1 MEQTA
6 KLTLSDISR
15 AEIMRLKGLY
25 PQRKSAILMVL
36 HVIYNQFG
44 YINRDALNEAANIME
59 LPLIDFEQSASFYT
73 LFPGRQV
80 GKFHIQVCRTLSC
93 QLRGAELL
101 VEMLK
106 ETLGI
111 GLGQVTSDGLFSL
124 AEVECLGSCGTAPM
138 MQINEDYYENLTRD
152 RVKQILGE
160 LRDKARNG

>member
-1 MEQTA
+1 MEQTVKA
-6 KLTLSDISR
+6 TLSENSK
-15 AEIMRLKGLY
+15 AEIIRLKDLY

-44 YINRDALNEAANIME
+44 YINRDALHVAAHIME
-59 LPLIDFEQSASFYT
+59 LPFIDFEQAASFYT
-73 LFPGRQV
+73 LFPNNPV
-80 GKFHIQVCRTLSC
+80 GKYHIQVCHTLSC
-93 QLRGAELL
+93 HLRGAEQL
-101 VEMLK
+101 VGMLK

-111 GLGQVTSDGLFSL
+111 GIGQMTSDGLFSL

-152 RVKQILGE
+152 RVNQILSE

>member
-1 MEQTA
+1 LEQTA
-6 KLTLSDISR
+6 KLTLSDKSR
-15 AEIMRLKGLY
+15 TEIMRLKGLY

-44 YINRDALNEAANIME
+44 YISRDALGEAAIIMD

>member
-1 MEQTA
+1 LEQTA
-6 KLTLSDISR
+6 KLTLSDKSR
-15 AEIMRLKGLY
+15 AEIVRLKGLY

-44 YINRDALNEAANIME
+44 YINRDALNEAAKIME

-73 LFPGRQV
+73 LFPGHQV

-101 VEMLK
+101 VDMLK

-152 RVKQILGE
+152 RVKQILSE

>member
-1 MEQTA
+1 LEQTA

-15 AEIMRLKGLY
+15 AEIRRLKGLY

>member
-1 MEQTA
+1 LEQTA
-6 KLTLSDISR
+6 KLTLSDKSR

-36 HVIYNQFG
+36 HVIFNQFG
-44 YINRDALNEAANIME
+44 YINRDALNEAANIMD

-73 LFPGRQV
+73 LFPGQQV
-80 GKFHIQVCRTLSC
+80 GKYHIQVCRTLSC
-93 QLRGAELL
+93 QLRGAERL

-138 MQINEDYYENLTRD
+138 MQINEDYFENLTRD
-152 RVKQILGE
+152 RVKQILSE